1 LDRNCYCRDFPVG
14 CGKREQVLAFNVCR
28 AKRSFTKMTEPEVLK
43 EPKVEDLK
51 AARAQLLTQMSAPQ
65 SVERLAQLEEELRAV
80 DAELEHLRTEGKA

>member
-1 LDRNCYCRDFPVG
+1 
-14 CGKREQVLAFNVCR
+14 
-28 AKRSFTKMTEPEVLK
+28 MTEPEVLK